1 MSSTSIT
8 SDSNNLISASWK
20 RLIWKER
27 RELMPVW
34 VGIILIAVFG
44 LAMLA
49 FQASTPMG
57 KKDIVATCLYSFI
70 AILSATLAIV
80 GFANESE
87 SGTLGRLQNLPIH
100 PRSIGVAKLVLGAL
114 ATLAGTML
122 LVLLT
127 NVLCAIFGFALSDS
141 AQPFPLIL
149 MLAGSLLV
157 YFAAAVV
164 SMLTRSMGQSMFFI
178 VAAIV
183 PMLYWLGTRN
193 WQYVGDDFGIVLTVE
208 VALVVLTAVISINCL
223 VPWVEGRG
231 LKIPGSSNSDVV
243 MHKTPDVLV
252 SSSHV
257 TQFDSKFRGASFWPS
272 YGRIMWQTWRQS
284 RSMLV
289 ACFLICLVA
298 VVFVSNGWLYD
309 DVSFLANVRWTIGLV
324 ICCGVVSL
332 FAPSV
337 FRKDHQRSLYQFF
350 HQNREHPTAFW
361 LARLTPWFVIVAGI
375 VIVLC
380 VSVLLVAAQAET
392 FGSGQYDIS
401 LIGQQQLMGY
411 LPGGVFWLPA
421 FALIAAL
428 GCGQFWSMFI
438 RNPIIN
444 TVITG
449 ATSIVLLSYI
459 WYLLFTR
466 ENVTLFV
473 LPIVAAL
480 FLATW
485 VRSKYWLA
493 ERNGFVL
500 WSAPIAVVVL
510 VAMIAFGSMAWH
522 RATEYPDLSF
532 DFADI
537 SKIQP
542 SRHTEFPN
550 AAIGSDEQREATAD
564 LYRQALEHARKNTK
578 GTDYFSY
585 ERSKTLT
592 EEMIP
597 FHRAQKPAIGLIIE
611 AAKSPVCDPFL
622 RSIAPSD
629 NPELDEKEMEKL
641 RGEVSGDVVLLTSAI
656 YVDYLSHMSNGE
668 LELALNS
675 LLAHDRLVQRTN
687 VNSFANMDQI
697 YYGRFCERL
706 VHWADSPGQ
715 KIELLKHAIAKL
727 EGAFPTV
734 GREGSYTFEHNRMEE
749 KLFRLYYGI
758 QNSSGYGG
766 IAFWDRIR
774 MRRWDCHQ
782 QAQYFWQVWENTK
795 LRNDQGCYDQ
805 SYFDLGGE
813 YVRRGLFLTF
823 ARDPMALMFSRE
835 PWMKQAIEDET
846 QLRRYTLLRL
856 ALVAYAIEKGT
867 YPHRLFELKGY
878 FTRGLPKTPKEGRN
892 FGWFPDGVGK
902 TVAVGNALNDLT
914 LISNFPDTP
923 ILFPIPAEDID
934 ELGLVD
940 IPLGSDGKLPN
951 HDSHLPGGWRLV
963 SLMKMAALKEI
974 EKENSDELP
983 KE

>member
-8 SDSNNLISASWK
+8 SDSNNPISASLK

-49 FQASTPMG
+49 FQASIPMG

-114 ATLAGTML
+114 ATLAGAML

-127 NVLCAIFGFALSDS
+127 HVLCGIFGFALSDS

-178 VAAIV
+178 VVAIV

-231 LKIPGSSNSDVV
+231 LKIPGSSNSDFV

-298 VVFVSNGWLYD
+298 FVFVSNGWFYD
-309 DVSFLANVRWTIGLV
+309 APPLASAQWMIGLM

-361 LARLTPWFVIVAGI
+361 LARLTPWLVMIAGI
-375 VIVLC
+375 VIMLY
-380 VSVLLVAAQAET
+380 VSVLLVAAQEEM
-392 FGSGQYDIS
+392 FGSGQYDS
-401 LIGQQQLMGY
+401 STIGQLQWMGY
-411 LPGGVFWLPA
+411 LTGGVFWLPA
-421 FALIAAL
+421 FVLIAAL

-444 TVITG
+444 TVVT
-449 ATSIVLLSYI
+449 AVTSIALLSYI
-459 WYLLFTR
+459 NYLFFIR
-466 ENVTLFV
+466 ENMTLFV

-493 ERNGFVL
+493 ERNGLVL
-500 WSAPIAVVVL
+500 WSAPIAVVGL

-532 DFADI
+532 DFSDI

-542 SRHTEFPN
+542 SRHTEFPI
-550 AAIGSDEQREATAD
+550 AAIGSAKQREATAD
-564 LYRQALEHARKNTK
+564 LYRRALEHARKNTK
-578 GTDYFSY
+578 GTGYFSY

-592 EEMIP
+592 EKMVP
-597 FHRAQKPAIGLIIE
+597 FHRAQKPAIDLILE
-611 AAKSPVCDPFL
+611 AARSPVCDPFL

-629 NPELDEKEMEKL
+629 NLELDEKEIEKL
-641 RGEVSGDVVLLTSAI
+641 RDEVSEDVQILTSAI

-668 LELALNS
+668 LGLALIS

-687 VNSFANMDQI
+687 TNGLGNRDQLF
-697 YYGRFCERL
+697 YRRFCERL
-706 VHWADSPGQ
+706 VDWADSPGQ
-715 KIELLKHAIAKL
+715 KVGLIKFAIFKL
-727 EGAFPTV
+727 EGFA
-734 GREGSYTFEHNRMEE
+734 GAAGSDGSYKHAFEHNRMEE
-749 KLFRLYYGI
+749 KLFRLYYGFK
-758 QNSSGYGG
+758 NSSRYVGM
-766 IAFWDRIR
+766 FSWDKIR
-774 MRRWDCHQ
+774 TRRWDCHQ
-782 QAQYFWQVWENTK
+782 QAQYFWQVWENAK

-805 SYFDLGGE
+805 GYFDLGGE

-835 PWMKQAIEDET
+835 SWMKQAIEDET
-846 QLRRYTLLRL
+846 QLQRYTLLRL
-856 ALVAYAIEKGT
+856 ALVAYGIEKGA
-867 YPHRLFELKGY
+867 YPQRLFELEGY

-892 FGWFPDGVGK
+892 FGWFPAGVGK
-902 TVAVGNALNDLT
+902 TVAVGNDLT

-951 HDSHLPGGWRLV
+951 HDSHLPGDWRLV

-974 EKENSDELP
+974 EKESSDEIP